1 MVAGELHK
9 PEIFTD
15 KEGKPQVSMEI
26 TASFIQFSP
35 FGKPG
40 GSSQGDGQPQQVHAQ
55 VPGGAAPSGFSATAS
70 PYMPGSMTAPK
81 GNTIDDEVPF

>member
-1 MVAGELHK
+1 MHK

-15 KEGKPQVSMEI
+15 RDGKPQPSMEI

-40 GSSQGDGQPQQVHAQ
+40 GSTPGEGQQAHGHAPAHQQASTQ
-55 VPGGAAPSGFSATAS
+55 PSGFGSYPDAAGS
-70 PYMPGSMTAPK
+70 PYAPPMGGPK
-81 GNTIDDEVPF
+81 GSTIDDEVPF